1 MFCLFQVG
9 SGKSSLIA
17 AILGEMEVA
26 KSESG
31 GAAVT
36 IDGSV
41 AYVAQQAWVQNSSIR
56 DNILFCQVICSAPY
70 LTMPM
75 LIKEMD
81 EERYQEVPECC
92 ELLPDLAI
100 LPQGDLT
107 EV

>member
-41 AYVAQQAWVQNSSIR
+41 AYVAQQAWVQV
-56 DNILFCQVICSAPY
+56 L
-70 LTMPM
+70 
-75 LIKEMD
+75 
-81 EERYQEVPECC
+81 
-92 ELLPDLAI
+92 
-100 LPQGDLT
+100 
-107 EV
+107 